1 MELSGEHRIGAPRDI
16 VWQALNDPDMLARAI
31 PGCQA
36 IEQESDTAFTAK
48 VKTKIGPVS
57 VVFSGRVML
66 SELDPPSACVI
77 TGQGKGGAAGFAS
90 GGAKVTLE
98 ADGAATIL
106 RYTAEGRVGGKLAQ
120 VGARLVEGSARKIAG
135 EFFDRIDELV
145 STDEANGEEVM
156 EEPVEHP
163 TGSRLEPALVVVM
176 ESVLFGLAGLALV
189 ALGVVAAFL
198 Q

>member
-1 MELSGEHRIGAPRDI
+1 MELSGEHRINAPRDT

-36 IEQESDTAFTAK
+36 IEKESETAFTAK

-57 VVFSGRVML
+57 VVFNGRVVL
-66 SELDPPSACVI
+66 SELDPPSAYVI
-77 TGQGKGGAAGFAS
+77 TGEGKGGAAGFAS
-90 GGAKVTLE
+90 GSAKVTLE

-106 RYTAEGRVGGKLAQ
+106 RYAAEGRVGGKLAQ

-135 EFFDRIDELV
+135 EFFGRIDELV
-145 STDEANGEEVM
+145 STDETNGEEIM
-156 EEPVEHP
+156 AEPAAHA
-163 TGSRLEPALVVVM
+163 TGGRREPALAVVM
-176 ESVLFGLAGLALV
+176 ERVLLGLAGFVLV

>member
-1 MELSGEHRIGAPRDI
+1 MELSGEHRIGAPRDT

-106 RYTAEGRVGGKLAQ
+106 RYTAQGRVGGKLAQ

-163 TGSRLEPALVVVM
+163 TGSRREPALAVVM
-176 ESVLFGLAGLALV
+176 ERMLVGLAGLALV

>member
-1 MELSGEHRIGAPRDI
+1 MKLSGEHRIGAPRDT
-16 VWQALNDPDMLARAI
+16 VWQALNDPDVLAQAI

-36 IEQESDTAFTAK
+36 IEQESNTAFTAK
-48 VKTKIGPVS
+48 VKAKIGPVS
-57 VVFSGRVML
+57 VVFSGRVVL

-77 TGQGKGGAAGFAS
+77 TGEGKGGAAGFA
-90 GGAKVTLE
+90 GGSAKVTLE

-106 RYTAEGRVGGKLAQ
+106 RYAAEGRVGGKLAQ

-135 EFFDRIDELV
+135 EFFGRFDELV
-145 STDEANGEEVM
+145 STDEENGDEVV
-156 EEPVEHP
+156 EEPVDYA
-163 TGSRLEPALVVVM
+163 TGSRREPALTVAM
-176 ESVLFGLAGLALV
+176 ERALFGLAGLALV

>member
-1 MELSGEHRIGAPRDI
+1 MELSGEHRIGAPRDT
-16 VWQALNDPDMLARAI
+16 VWQALNDPDVLARAI

-66 SELDPPSACVI
+66 SELDPPSTCVI

-106 RYTAEGRVGGKLAQ
+106 RYAAEGRVGGKLAQ

-135 EFFDRIDELV
+135 EFFERFDDLV
-145 STDEANGEEVM
+145 STNEANGEEVM

-163 TGSRLEPALVVVM
+163 TGNHREPALAVVM
-176 ESVLFGLAGLALV
+176 ERVLFGLAGLALV
-189 ALGVVAAFL
+189 AFGVVAAFL